1 MKAWIVLVKQEMT
14 KLWVNDV
21 HTPVTLLKLIDQEVI
36 RKKTVEVDWY
46 NAVVVGVQKKE
57 VQKDKW
63 QKVSYKMVCEFK
75 LDQQYFDAVES
86 GTALDLAILQ
96 DVDLV
101 TIIWTTKGKGYQWVV
116 RRHWFAWWRAT
127 HGSKF
132 HRLPW
137 SIWNRKPRR
146 VNAWHPLPW
155 HMGLETV
162 KLKNVSII
170 DTIDLNWEKLLAVK
184 WSVPWFYNSLLKV
197 QA

>member
-21 HTPVTLLKLIDQEVI
+21 HTPVTLLKLVQQEIV
-36 RKKTVEVDWY
+36 RKKTIENDWY
-46 NAVVVGVQKKE
+46 NAVVVWVQKKE
-57 VQKDKW
+57 VQKEKG
-63 QKVSYKMVCEFK
+63 QKISYRMVCEFK
-75 LDQQYFDAVES
+75 LDQENFEAAQEGTILDLSVLSWSDAV
-86 GTALDLAILQ
+86 T
-96 DVDLV
+96 LV
-101 TIIWTTKGKGYQWVV
+101 WTTKGKGYQWVV

-155 HMGLETV
+155 HMWLETV
-162 KLKNVSII
+162 KLKNVPVI
-170 DTIDLNWEKLLAVK
+170 DIIDLNWEKILAVK
-184 WSVPWFYNSLLKV
+184 WSVPGFYNSFLKV